1 MAGDG
6 DTFNAALA
14 EAQRRGL
21 RPISGGDGEAAPP
34 NPWAAYGLDADGKPK
49 PAPEGAPPAPD
60 VAAELTAVKTK
71 LAAAEAAL
79 VKHGDDFKGVTKQ
92 LEVVERLKKAF
103 IGEADPTDPKT
114 LEVWADLM
122 EVAKR
127 AAPGVYRNLKKLEDP
142 AWFDKMS
149 GGIDALAGSRLEDLN
164 NQAHARILAKAKTLF
179 KGYTAEELND
189 AVLPYEEAM
198 TAMINRDPAVQRQ
211 YVSGNLKVV
220 DDMFDRLHKPHAQ
233 ARIREKQARLA
244 PTGLPKA
251 PPKGGGAAGAG
262 AGDGDGRPSGK
273 DFTPAGK
280 QAFYKDRVGKW
291 LDKARGQSDDA

>member
-6 DTFNAALA
+6 DTFNVALA

-34 NPWAAYGLDADGKPK
+34 NPWAAYGLDPEGKPK
-49 PAPEGAPPAPD
+49 PAPDGTPPAPD

-71 LAAAEAAL
+71 LAAAEAQLAKLPDTFSGMAEKLKL
-79 VKHGDDFKGVTKQ
+79 VD
-92 LEVVERLKKAF
+92 RLQKAF
-103 IGEADPTDPKT
+103 GGDTPNEDDPRAR
-114 LEVWADLM
+114 EVWKDFLDIT
-122 EVAKR
+122 KR
-127 AAPGVYRNLKKLEDP
+127 SSPEVYRHLKMLEDNP
-142 AWFDKMS
+142 GSA
-149 GGIDALAGSRLEDLN
+149 GRQQAAIDALAATRLGELN
-164 NQAHARILAKAKTLF
+164 IRAHERIVAKAKTLF
-179 KGYTAEELND
+179 KGYTAEELVD
-189 AVLPYEEAM
+189 AVVPYEEAM

-251 PPKGGGAAGAG
+251 SPKGGSAVG
-262 AGDGDGRPSGK
+262 GDKDTRPSAK
-273 DFTPAGK
+273 DFSPAGQ

-291 LDKARGQSDDA
+291 LDKASGQSDDA